1 MPQVTAEQA
10 RVAQTLT
17 SWFNN
22 LDEAARVDALCAVP
36 WSDVVAQWADATGAS
51 AADSS
56 TAEDLV
62 SDGVIEVEDGRFL
75 RTRAWS

>member
-1 MPQVTAEQA
+1 MTSEQA

-17 SWFNN
+17 SWFNS
-22 LDEAARVDALCAVP
+22 LEETSRVDLLCVTP
-36 WSDVVAQWADATGAS
+36 WSDVVAQWVDATGAS
-51 AADSS
+51 TADSR

-62 SDGVIEVEDGRFL
+62 VEGVIEVDDGRFL

>member
-1 MPQVTAEQA
+1 MPQVTSEQA

-51 AADSS
+51 AADSG
-56 TAEDLV
+56 TAEALV
-62 SDGVIEVEDGRFL
+62 LDGAVEIEDGRFL
-75 RTRAWS
+75 RTRAWA